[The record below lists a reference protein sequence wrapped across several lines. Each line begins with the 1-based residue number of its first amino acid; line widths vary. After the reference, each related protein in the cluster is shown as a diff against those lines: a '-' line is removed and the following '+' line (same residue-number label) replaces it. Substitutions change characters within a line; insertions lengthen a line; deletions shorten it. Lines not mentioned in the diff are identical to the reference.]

1 MTTLLLFAQAREA
14 AGTNRWE
21 SDSAATVGE
30 LVAQA
35 VAHFGANLER
45 VVPHCKIWCNGDPA
59 DPSTPISG
67 SDEVALLPPVSGG

>member
-21 SDSAATVGE
+21 SSTANTVGE

-35 VAHFGANLER
+35 IDHFGEPLAR
-45 VVPHCKIWCNGDPA
+45 IVPHCKIWCNGEPA
-59 DPSTPISG
+59 TSTDLIADR
-67 SDEVALLPPVSGG
+67 DEIALLPPVSGG